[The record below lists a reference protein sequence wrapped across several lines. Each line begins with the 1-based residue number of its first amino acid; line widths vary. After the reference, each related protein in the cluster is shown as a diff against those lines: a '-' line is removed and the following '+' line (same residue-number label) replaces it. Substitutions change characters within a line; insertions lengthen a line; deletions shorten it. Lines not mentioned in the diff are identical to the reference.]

1 MMVFLTPLLVLFASL
16 GLVEALNVLWVGDVE
31 LLVLL
36 KFFGKVRGMFS
47 LRLTDIGIVIVLLL
61 SLTGTYDNYISYTS
75 LFYATRHGLS
85 TFTEEDFVVA
95 RLLEQEFGANCL
107 IISDPVTIKVLCG
120 ITGNGFTLDGRI
132 ITNTASYPIYKTME
146 NEIKYIVKSLD
157 FASLEKLVKLYSEY
171 YNVSKVDVIMVI
183 NNRTAAWVFKNKP
196 DIMVISSKSL
206 EYVLKREDIEL
217 IANVSRYYYVLK
229 VKISGS

>member
-1 MMVFLTPLLVLFASL
+1 M
-16 GLVEALNVLWVGDVE
+16 
-31 LLVLL
+31 
-36 KFFGKVRGMFS
+36 
-47 LRLTDIGIVIVLLL
+47 
-61 SLTGTYDNYISYTS
+61 
-75 LFYATRHGLS
+75 
-85 TFTEEDFVVA
+85 
-95 RLLEQEFGANCL
+95 
-107 IISDPVTIKVLCG
+107 LCG